1 MEDNQNLDLN
11 AIAKKCGLYD
21 PLDSDIII
29 RNIQALDEVYE
40 RDNLVL
46 IYNFMLNEC
55 KDPKILP
62 EIIRCED
69 RIRDKSSMPILV
81 DILLWKTTGNEE
93 IDKEA
98 FINTRV
104 MCAKAIA
111 NLKDTSAVNTLLYC
125 LNNKNEHYKVRFAC
139 ADALGKIGDRFAVAP
154 LIDVVKDEEEK
165 SLYIRESAAS
175 ALGMLGDIR
184 AIEPLVSILET
195 KNGLLG
201 KFTFLKER
209 IIEALGKI
217 NIGDNERVFNAV
229 KKSLMDES
237 PQIRINAIEAIMES
251 DNPKAYETIKPLL
264 KDCDDEVKRNALI
277 ALYNLT
283 GREILDEVIKKECY
297 SDFLKMEAVSLIDE
311 YESSEDNDN
320 GGVNE

>member
-1 MEDNQNLDLN
+1 MEDNRNLDLN
-11 AIAKKCGLYD
+11 SIAKKCGLYD
-21 PLDSDIII
+21 SLESDAVIK
-29 RNIQALDEVYE
+29 NIQALDEVYE

-69 RIRDKSSMPILV
+69 RIRDKSTLPILV
-81 DILLWKTTGNEE
+81 DILLWKTTGNE
-93 IDKEA
+93 DVNKED
-98 FINTRV
+98 FVNTRV

-139 ADALGKIGDRFAVAP
+139 AEALGKIGDRFAVVP
-154 LIDVVKDEEEK
+154 LIDVVKDEDEK

-184 AIEPLVSILET
+184 AIEPLVNILET
-195 KNGLLG
+195 KNGLMD

-209 IIEALGKI
+209 ILEALGKI
-217 NIGDNERVFNAV
+217 NIGDNEKVFNAV

-251 DNPKAYETIKPLL
+251 DNPKAYKTIKPLL
-264 KDCDDEVKRNALI
+264 KDRDNEVKRNALI
-277 ALYNLT
+277 ALYNIE
-283 GREILDEVIKKECY
+283 GRGILDEVINENEY
-297 SDFLKMEAVSLIDE
+297 SDFIKMEAVSLIDE
-311 YESSEDNDN
+311 YETQDDDEDFE
-320 GGVNE
+320 NE